1 MLLSTWSYRELNL
14 QKWSDFDRNNVHFL
28 PVTATFACKAVCVV
42 NIMSVLDLTGHSFFG
57 VRHQVSFTSCDS
69 HVTSHDPSLSIT
81 APKLNYTILYNSSR
95 ALKFQQLIFG
105 SPDKPDG
112 RVGKREGGVSESHPN
127 THTVLGGVCV

>member
-1 MLLSTWSYRELNL
+1 
-14 QKWSDFDRNNVHFL
+14 
-28 PVTATFACKAVCVV
+28 
-42 NIMSVLDLTGHSFFG
+42 MSVLDLTGHSFFG

-112 RVGKREGGVSESHPN
+112 RVGKREGGVRESHPN
-127 THTVLGGVCV
+127 THTVCLVENPDSLPMFVVAFLSVLLTGMLYRDET